1 MLKWRENLFRE
12 CFRSEGSS
20 KGCLELWRQEM
31 CAAGFLV
38 SLWLPYNYN
47 DNPISILYVLS
58 LFFIRLALLS
68 LWSFWE
74 AVVVVVVESF
84 LHLSVLFTLKGHSKK
99 QRAFWV
105 FFLSFI
111 HFLVGERESERVKKC
126 WRLGAL
132 PSVFVQ
138 ALAAMLCSESFRSSF
153 LSFFLF
159 LLGFIIM
166 K

>member
-1 MLKWRENLFRE
+1 M
-12 CFRSEGSS
+12 
-20 KGCLELWRQEM
+20 
-31 CAAGFLV
+31 
-38 SLWLPYNYN
+38 
-47 DNPISILYVLS
+47 
-58 LFFIRLALLS
+58 
-68 LWSFWE
+68 
-74 AVVVVVVESF
+74 VVVVESF

-105 FFLSFI
+105 FFFLSFSSWR
-111 HFLVGERESERVKKC
+111 ERERERVKKC